1 MLLRFAVS
9 NYYSLRDLQ
18 ELNLTASSLKDD
30 RRGLI
35 ECQASPTGSILPA
48 VVIYGPNASGKS
60 NFMSAMN
67 AMRTLV
73 LHSHT
78 SWQPD
83 NELAYYPFLL
93 DDVNSDAPTRFESD
107 FVIEG
112 VRFHYGFEVSKVA
125 FLSEWLYAIPKS
137 RKRLL
142 FEREGDQFHFGREL
156 KGQNRKISEMTRPN
170 SLFLSAATQN
180 SHKQLSRIFAYFKR
194 IRGLMISTLPGRLA
208 VSARLREAGPDPRI
222 FTFLENIDTGV
233 IGFRERANEFADELG
248 LAWEE
253 LAKSLNRAMG
263 DSERIDA
270 SSIDVKNIIELA
282 HRSATG
288 ERVYFDIDMESSGTR
303 RLLIM
308 LSEVFRALDEGSP
321 TLIDELDSSLHTH
334 ASEAVVNLFCSP
346 EINRNGAQ
354 LIATTHDTNLMKPSL
369 LRRDQSWLIEKTTDG
384 ATELFPLT
392 EFRTRAGDDIE
403 KGYLQG
409 RFGAVPSDNPIHYLG
424 ASK

>member
-1 MLLRFAVS
+1 
-9 NYYSLRDLQ
+9 
-18 ELNLTASSLKDD
+18 
-30 RRGLI
+30 
-35 ECQASPTGSILPA
+35 
-48 VVIYGPNASGKS
+48 
-60 NFMSAMN
+60 
-67 AMRTLV
+67 
-73 LHSHT
+73 
-78 SWQPD
+78 
-83 NELAYYPFLL
+83 
-93 DDVNSDAPTRFESD
+93 
-107 FVIEG
+107 
-112 VRFHYGFEVSKVA
+112 
-125 FLSEWLYAIPKS
+125 
-137 RKRLL
+137 
-142 FEREGDQFHFGREL
+142 
-156 KGQNRKISEMTRPN
+156 
-170 SLFLSAATQN
+170 
-180 SHKQLSRIFAYFKR
+180 
-194 IRGLMISTLPGRLA
+194 MISTLPGLA

-233 IGFRERANEFADELG
+233 IGFRERVSEFA
-248 LAWEE
+248 EE

-263 DSERIDA
+263 DSERTDA

-282 HRSATG
+282 HRSVTG
-288 ERVYFDIDMESSGTR
+288 ERVYFDLDMESSGTR

-409 RFGAVPSDNPIHYLG
+409 RFGAVPSDNPIRNLG